1 MVTNFLKFELFGF
14 LGIKAEIGHN
24 GQPEFLDRN
33 FWNQNLFLKKKSSF
47 WENLIS
53 SEISLF
59 ASKIWGYSVL
69 WYHVIITVDR
79 PVVIL
84 LLINPRVHPKITIFK
99 LFLTIR
105 LQTVKSNNEF
115 RIGPDSVQIF
125 L

>member
-1 MVTNFLKFELFGF
+1 M
-14 LGIKAEIGHN
+14 
-24 GQPEFLDRN
+24 
-33 FWNQNLFLKKKSSF
+33 
-47 WENLIS
+47 IS

-59 ASKIWGYSVL
+59 ASKTWGYSVL
-69 WYHVIITVDR
+69 RYHVIITVDR

-115 RIGPDSVQIF
+115 RIGPDSVFSNLVPPISNVGNVLFFVVQNSI
-125 L
+125 